1 MRLLDVNTKRVSG
14 LKYKLICRL
23 KLAVDMV
30 RNGLQEF
37 VNDTDGTAFL
47 ERELMGLGVGGYQ

>member
-1 MRLLDVNTKRVSG
+1 
-14 LKYKLICRL
+14 
-23 KLAVDMV
+23 MV

-47 ERELMGLGVGGYQ
+47 ERELMVLGGMGIGRSEFTLVKQVRCSQNV